1 MLRSKALISTEELGN
16 QYVLCGPYKEQIA
29 RQEVEDLEFPHDSP
43 LQKAVTFMRNL
54 GFKVLVNQEKK
65 LKVDEPLKYCSF
77 KIFITRQ

>member
-16 QYVLCGPYKEQIA
+16 QYVLCGPYKEHIA

-54 GFKVLVNQEKK
+54 GFKVTCGSRVKILKSTK
-65 LKVDEPLKYCSF
+65 L
-77 KIFITRQ
+77 